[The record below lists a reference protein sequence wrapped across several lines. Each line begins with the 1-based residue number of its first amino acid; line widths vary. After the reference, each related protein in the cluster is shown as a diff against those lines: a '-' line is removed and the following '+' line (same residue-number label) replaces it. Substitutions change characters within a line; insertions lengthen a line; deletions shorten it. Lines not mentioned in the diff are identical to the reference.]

1 MTVGMLAHG
10 LSRQSEAAATIGGSG
25 MLICPKCR
33 TTYSSS
39 LIGACYR
46 DGEKLVDH
54 DAFVAAESDPM
65 RKRVIGGK
73 YRIEERIGQGG
84 MGTVY
89 RAVQSGL
96 NRDVAVKILKRELN
110 VDRDTVARFHREAN
124 AMSLL
129 HHPNT
134 VRVYDFGQTD
144 DGLLYLVME
153 LLRGEL
159 ITTRLTREGA
169 LNELEALRFTQQIL
183 RSLAE
188 AHSKGLVHRDLKPDN
203 IFVANVEGHHQPVVK
218 VLDFGIAKVVA
229 PDKALDQFETQA
241 GTVFG
246 TPRYMSPEQAQGGQ
260 LDNRSDL
267 YSVGTLLYQMLTG
280 RAPFVDDDA
289 VVVMAK
295 HIREMPDP
303 PRKAAPDRR
312 IPASLEAAVMRALA
326 KEPSARFQEAT
337 EFEAA
342 LEACVPEVLAAQTGA
357 HEISSIRPDTPRV
370 LVWSMVG
377 LLVAGVS
384 YVAYR
389 SFSPVHGSAR
399 GIAAQPLQSAEPA
412 AASPEPVVTPRP
424 IITPTPVVQQVAG
437 EQPAPAHVTL
447 RSKPRG
453 ATVLRDGKKLGQTPL
468 EMLVEPDEEI
478 VRVELRLDNY
488 QPLFAEL
495 TAKDGERV
503 IELARVPSSKSSG
516 KSGSKKRG
524 SRASVK
530 AAASDDAPEPQPT
543 ASKKRDDHY
552 ERFE

>member
-1 MTVGMLAHG
+1 
-10 LSRQSEAAATIGGSG
+10 
-25 MLICPKCR
+25 
-33 TTYSSS
+33 
-39 LIGACYR
+39 
-46 DGEKLVDH
+46 LVDH
-54 DAFVAAESDPM
+54 DTFVAAENDPM

-129 HHPNT
+129 NHPNT

-183 RSLAE
+183 RSLSE
-188 AHSKGLVHRDLKPDN
+188 AHKKSLVHRDLKPDN
-203 IFVANVEGHHQPVVK
+203 IFVADVEGHAEPVIK

-229 PDKALDQFETQA
+229 PDKAVDQFETQA
-241 GTVFG
+241 GTLFG
-246 TPRYMSPEQAQGGQ
+246 TPRYMSPEQAQGAQ

-312 IPASLEAAVMRALA
+312 IPASLEAVVMRALA
-326 KEPSARFQEAT
+326 KEPSARFQEAI
-337 EFEAA
+337 EFDAA
-342 LEACVPEVLAAQTGA
+342 LEACVPEVRAAQTGA
-357 HEISSIRPDTPRV
+357 HDVTGSIRPETPRLV
-370 LVWSMVG
+370 VWSVVG
-377 LLVAGVS
+377 LLVSGLG

-389 SFSPVHGSAR
+389 SFAPVHGNAR
-399 GIAAQPLQSAEPA
+399 DIAAQPVAAAPAEPEPA
-412 AASPEPVVTPRP
+412 PVVTPKP
-424 IITPTPVVQQVAG
+424 IITPTPLVQPVASA
-437 EQPAPAHVTL
+437 EVAPAHVTL

-453 ATVLRDGKKLGQTPL
+453 ATVLRDGKKLGETPL

-503 IELARVPSSKSSG
+503 IELSRAPSAKASASKASAKASG
-516 KSGSKKRG
+516 RKRG
-524 SRASVK
+524 ARGSAK
-530 AAASDDAPEPQPT
+530 AVSGDTSERSPQPT
-543 ASKKRDDHY
+543 AKKRDDQY